1 MFDGLWLVTL
11 VAFIRA
17 TPNLS
22 KVLATQHQ
30 AHSTLS
36 TQHTAHSAPSTQHT
50 QHQAHSTFKHQAHST
65 LSTLSTKHTLFH
77 VGPSRQT
84 MFDLMA
90 YDLHSPQMGHPKS
103 MQLSQS
109 VIDTALVKCPVG

>member
-22 KVLATQHQ
+22 KVLATQ
-30 AHSTLS
+30 
-36 TQHTAHSAPSTQHT
+36 
-50 QHQAHSTFKHQAHST
+50 HQAHST

>member
-36 TQHTAHSAPSTQHT
+36 TQHTAHSAPSTQHIQAPSTQHTQHT
-50 QHQAHSTFKHQAHST
+50 QHQAHTVPCRT
-65 LSTLSTKHTLFH
+65 LTADH
-77 VGPSRQT
+77 V
-84 MFDLMA
+84 
-90 YDLHSPQMGHPKS
+90 
-103 MQLSQS
+103 
-109 VIDTALVKCPVG
+109 